1 MALTHLVLVVLVGAP
16 FDSAQGKPCSAPEYR
31 QFDFWVGEW
40 DVKTP
45 KGTIAGTNRI
55 ERIEGGC
62 ALQENWRGTNNTGR
76 SINAYSPGDKKWHQ
90 FWIGSGGLV
99 MHLSGVFTGDALRL
113 EGVVPMPSGQTIQ
126 HRLTFTKRADGTVRQ
141 FWENSADAGKTWS
154 VLFDGVYTRR

>member
-1 MALTHLVLVVLVGAP
+1 MRRRCDPVPSRIFIARALAARHDAFMALTHLVLVVLVGAP

-76 SINAYSPGDKKWHQ
+76 SINAY
-90 FWIGSGGLV
+90 
-99 MHLSGVFTGDALRL
+99 
-113 EGVVPMPSGQTIQ
+113 
-126 HRLTFTKRADGTVRQ
+126 
-141 FWENSADAGKTWS
+141 
-154 VLFDGVYTRR
+154 